1 MEINW
6 DTFRTA
12 NRDSRGIQFRF
23 EDLCR
28 QLFEHEFLAGNH
40 HTHLHCNPNNPG
52 LEADPIYDGNSNK
65 KIGFQVKFFEN
76 RANYKQIEHSAEEI
90 IAYYAGQVD
99 TVYLYCNKPLKD
111 NSLKETR
118 SILKSKDIGLE
129 LVTDQAILDLV
140 RGKCNYLAAYYF
152 NQAGVNEDWIREK
165 SEETLKII
173 KERYNSQ
180 FNVVTTYSNELSLF
194 VRDENAVKLLNNK
207 KSDTLERIVNWHTYD
222 PFEMNFLRKLKGKV
236 SSLEDVTVDTLDG
249 AGQWK
254 KIVDDFMQMEYGE
267 IKNKID
273 CLKKEISDA
282 SSNGKRMETGEI
294 NKWQKVQRLTEL
306 QNLAEGLMV
315 SDWENNLLNC
325 KVLAIRGKAGTGKSQ
340 LLAFETR
347 KLLDAGRTVLT
358 IAGGIYCSDDPIE
371 KQILD
376 NLRADVSFEDLIKI
390 LNAIG
395 EKSHR
400 IVPVFIDALNETGN
414 QQLWEKG
421 LIFIIDLINAQ
432 PFVKL
437 AFTYRTEYEKRL
449 VASSVLEEINRGTTL
464 RIDHSG
470 FDSNGLSAISEF
482 LNYYHIQFVPLE
494 CFASKMMNPLF
505 LSLYCKTYDKSK
517 SEVSLP
523 ELYDRLT
530 EKVTRHIKNLK
541 SMPTL
546 SGLSDDCNIVELFL
560 LELAAKFMDA
570 HSKSISE
577 DDLCR
582 LDFWG
587 KYGIPAMVFV
597 HQMVNENIL
606 IDFPA
611 LNGGKNYA
619 FAYDQMNDYFC
630 AKVIINHYGK
640 QEVRPYLVDKV
651 LDIKNGE
658 LSNFADIGLFIYVC
672 ALYAQRY
679 HEECIDAIDCL
690 TSEEDRGSVF
700 SAYLSSFEWRAGRNV
715 SEDEIRQLLKRYP
728 FRLSDLWHML
738 IVNSVKHTNPLNA
751 DFLHSILLPMKM
763 NRRDYMWTLYINGP
777 EFADTNERLMQI
789 IDMYNHGELILS
801 NITEQVGLLLTLFGW
816 FLTSSNRR
824 LRDHVSK
831 AMVEILKGHFKA
843 CINSLKKFR
852 NVNDPYVF
860 QRIYGIVFGACCK
873 KAKPETDTYRYL
885 AEYVYQ
891 TIFNKDK
898 VYPDILLR
906 DYARLII
913 ERFMLE
919 NSGYDGVIDLNKVRP
934 PYQSD
939 PIPKISDVETDFSKD
954 IDSRPGL
961 SWILS
966 SMRLESMGG
975 FYGDFGRYVFQYK
988 VHAFD
993 VNLKDMYN
1001 YAIYYIV
1008 KKLGYDDEYFGKYD
1022 AQGFH
1027 WGINP
1032 LKIERIGK
1040 KYEWIAFYHV
1050 MALISDHCKMRSY
1063 DGYPLDY
1070 NGPWDP
1076 YVRDFDPTIN
1086 ENFMKCK
1093 GVPTFPHIRE
1103 INDAVEQAMYAVD
1116 ISDKKSVQKWFQDIN
1131 FSYDKLEDTL
1141 FLKDDSGDE
1150 WVCLGSSS
1158 HKLVVG
1164 KGNSELSA
1172 GKNSYAYFLSKD
1184 GVDFLMENFD
1194 QIPVNEVQDLIWPD
1208 TVYSIFNREYPW
1220 APSCKILEEDISED
1234 FHIKGVIK
1242 RNQLKFKY
1250 AEHHFLWETEWDASK
1265 EASISWRVPSMD
1277 LVNVL
1282 HLTQEKYDGYFYD
1295 SNKKLAAYDA
1305 SLINKENDF
1314 LVLRKDLLDKFLS
1327 KTGLYLIWLT
1337 LLTKSTTTLMD
1348 DWLTLGIYRD
1358 GHFDKKIREVKA
1370 FN

>member
-40 HTHLHCNPNNPG
+40 HTYLHCNPNNPG

-76 RANYKQIEHSAEEI
+76 RVNYVQIEHSAEEI
-90 IAYYAGQVD
+90 IAHYAGRVD
-99 TVYLYCNKPLKD
+99 AVYLYSNKPLSSK
-111 NSLKETR
+111 SLLKTR
-118 SILKSKDIGLE
+118 HILKSKDIELE

-140 RGKCNYLAAYYF
+140 RGKCNDLAVCYF

-207 KSDTLERIVNWHTYD
+207 KSDTLERIDNWHTYD
-222 PFEMNFLRKLKGKV
+222 PFEINFLRKLKGKV
-236 SSLEDVTVDTLDG
+236 SSLADVTLDTLDD

-267 IKNKID
+267 IQNKID
-273 CLKKEISDA
+273 FLKKEISDA
-282 SSNGKRMETGEI
+282 SSSGKKAETGEI
-294 NKWQKVQRLTEL
+294 NKWTKVQRLTEL

-315 SDWENNLLNC
+315 SDWENNLLNG

-376 NLRADVSFEDLIKI
+376 NLRAHVSFEDLVEI
-390 LNAIG
+390 LNTIG
-395 EKSHR
+395 EKSHH
-400 IVPVFIDALNETGN
+400 IVPIFIDALNETGN

-421 LIFIIDLINAQ
+421 LISIIDLINTQ

-437 AFTYRTEYEKRL
+437 AFTYRMEYENRL
-449 VASSVLEEINRGTTL
+449 LASAVLDEIHEGTIL
-464 RIDHSG
+464 RIDHNG
-470 FDSNGLSAISEF
+470 FESNGLSAISEF

-494 CFASKMMNPLF
+494 CFASEMMNPLF
-505 LSLYCKTYDKSK
+505 LSLYCKTYDESK

-530 EKVTRHIKNLK
+530 EKITRHIKNSK

-546 SGLSDDCNIVELFL
+546 SELSDDCNIVELFL
-560 LELAAKFMDA
+560 LELAAKFMDSHA
-570 HSKSISE
+570 KSINE
-577 DDLCR
+577 NDLYQ

-587 KYGIPAMVFV
+587 KYGIPSMVFV
-597 HQMVNENIL
+597 NQMVNENIL

-611 LNGGKNYA
+611 VNGGKNYA

-630 AKVIINHYGK
+630 AKVIINHYGE
-640 QEVRPYLVDKV
+640 QEIRSHLIDRV
-651 LDIKNGE
+651 LGIKNGE
-658 LSNFADIGLFIYVC
+658 LSNFADMGLFTYVC
-672 ALYAQRY
+672 ALYSQKY
-679 HEECIDAIDCL
+679 HEECIDVIDCL
-690 TSEEDRGSVF
+690 TSEDDKGNVF
-700 SAYLSSFEWRAGRNV
+700 SEYLKSFEWRTGSNV
-715 SEDEIRQLLKRYP
+715 SKDEVFQLVKRYP
-728 FRLSDLWHML
+728 FRLPDLWHML
-738 IVNSVKHTNPLNA
+738 IANSVKPKNPLNA
-751 DFLHSILLPMKM
+751 DFLHFLLLPLQM
-763 NRRDYMWTLYINGP
+763 NKRDSIWTLYINGS

-789 IDMYNHGELILS
+789 IDMYNHGKLILS
-801 NITEQVGLLLTLFGW
+801 NIPEQTKLILTLFGW

-831 AMVEILKGHFKA
+831 AMVEILKEHFEF
-843 CINSLKKFR
+843 CIALLQNFQD
-852 NVNDPYVF
+852 VNDSYVL
-860 QRIYGIVFGACCK
+860 QRLYGIVFGACC

-891 TIFNKDK
+891 TIFNKGK

-913 ERFMLE
+913 ERFMMD
-919 NSGYDGVIDLNKVRP
+919 NSGYEGIIDINKIQP

-939 PIPKISDVETDFSKD
+939 TIPAISDEEIDFSKD

-961 SWILS
+961 RRIFS
-966 SMRLESMGG
+966 SMRLENMSGL
-975 FYGDFGRYVFQYK
+975 YGYFGRYVFQHK

-1008 KKLGYDDEYFGKYD
+1008 KKLGYKDEYFGNYD

-1040 KYEWIAFYHV
+1040 KYQWIAFYHI
-1050 MALISDHCKMRSY
+1050 MALVSDHCKLCHF
-1063 DGYPLDY
+1063 DDYPLDY
-1070 NGPWDP
+1070 DGPWDP

-1086 ENFMKCK
+1086 ENFMKCEE
-1093 GVPTFPHIRE
+1093 VPTFPQIPK
-1103 INDAVEQAMYAVD
+1103 IIDAIEQAMYVVD
-1116 ISDKKSVQKWFQDIN
+1116 ISDKKSVQKWFQGISL
-1131 FSYDKLEDTL
+1131 FYDKFEDTL

-1158 HKLVVG
+1158 HKSVAG
-1164 KGNSELSA
+1164 MGNSELSD

-1184 GVDFLMENFD
+1184 GGDFLMGNFN
-1194 QIPVNEVQDLIWPD
+1194 QIPLNEVQDLIWSD

-1220 APSCKILEEDISED
+1220 APSCKTLEEDISED

-1242 RNQLKFKY
+1242 GNQLKFKY

-1265 EASISWRVPSMD
+1265 EASISWRVPSME
-1277 LVNVL
+1277 LINVL

-1314 LVLRKDLLDKFLS
+1314 LVLRKNLLDEFLS

-1337 LLTKSTTTLMD
+1337 LFTKSTKAAMN
-1348 DWLTLGIYRD
+1348 DWFTLGIYRD
-1358 GHFDKKIREVKA
+1358 GHFDKKIREIKEP
-1370 FN
+1370 N

>member
-28 QLFEHEFLAGNH
+28 QLFEHEFLVRNQ
-40 HTHLHCNPNNPG
+40 HTYLHCNPNNPG
-52 LEADPIYDGNSNK
+52 LEADPIYDESSK
-65 KIGFQVKFFEN
+65 RKIGFQVKFFEN
-76 RANYKQIEHSAEEI
+76 KVDYRQIEHSAEEI
-90 IAYYAGQVD
+90 IAHYAGQVD
-99 TVYLYCNKPLKD
+99 TVYLYSNKPLRSK
-111 NSLKETR
+111 SILKAR
-118 SILKSKDIGLE
+118 HILKSKDIELE

-140 RGKCNYLAAYYF
+140 RGKCIDLAVYYF

-165 SEETLKII
+165 SEETLKIM

-180 FNVVTTYSNELSLF
+180 FNVVTAYSNEMSLF

-207 KSDTLERIVNWHTYD
+207 KSDTLKIIDNWHTYN
-222 PFEMNFLRKLKGKV
+222 PFEINFLRKLKGKV
-236 SSLEDVTVDTLDG
+236 ASLADVTLDNLDD

-254 KIVDDFMQMEYGE
+254 KSVDDFMQMEYSE
-267 IKNKID
+267 IKDKID
-273 CLKKEISDA
+273 CLKREISDA
-282 SSNGKRMETGEI
+282 SSSDKKAETGEI
-294 NKWQKVQRLTEL
+294 NKWQKVQRLT
-306 QNLAEGLMV
+306 GLKSLTDGLILTDV
-315 SDWENNLLNC
+315 ESNLLNG

-358 IAGGIYCSDDPIE
+358 ITGGIYCSDDPIE

-376 NLRADVSFEDLIKI
+376 NLRARVSFEGLIKI

-395 EKSHR
+395 EKSHQ

-414 QQLWEKG
+414 RQLWEKG
-421 LIFIIDLINAQ
+421 LISIIDLINAQ
-432 PFVKL
+432 SFVKL
-437 AFTYRTEYEKRL
+437 AFTYRTEYEKQL
-449 VASSVLEEINRGTTL
+449 MALSVLEEIDDGTIL

-470 FDSNGLSAISEF
+470 FESNGLSAISEF

-494 CFASKMMNPLF
+494 CFASEMMNPLF
-505 LSLYCKTYDKSK
+505 LSLYCKTYDKNK
-517 SEVSLP
+517 SEVSLT

-546 SGLSDDCNIVELFL
+546 FELSDDCNIVELFL
-560 LELAAKFMDA
+560 LELAAEFMDSHA
-570 HSKSISE
+570 KSITE
-577 DDLCR
+577 DDLYR
-582 LDFWG
+582 LDFWR

-597 HQMVNENIL
+597 NQMVNENIL

-611 LNGGKNYA
+611 VNGGKNYA

-630 AKVIINHYGK
+630 AKVIINHYEK
-640 QEVRPYLVDKV
+640 QEIRHYLIDNV
-651 LDIKNGE
+651 LEIENGQ
-658 LSNFADIGLFIYVC
+658 LNNFADMGLFTHVC
-672 ALYAQRY
+672 ALYAQKY
-679 HEECIDAIDCL
+679 HEECIDVIECL
-690 TSEEDRGSVF
+690 TTDKDKGTAF
-700 SAYLSSFEWRAGRNV
+700 SAYLSSFEWRAGSNV
-715 SEDEIRQLLKRYP
+715 SGDEVFQLVKRYS

-738 IVNSVKHTNPLNA
+738 IANSVKPKNPLNA
-751 DFLHSILLPMKM
+751 DFLHFLLLPLQM
-763 NRRDYMWTLYINGP
+763 NKRDFIWTLYINGS

-789 IDMYNHGELILS
+789 IDMYNHGKLILS
-801 NITEQVGLLLTLFGW
+801 NIPEQTELILTLLGW

-824 LRDHVSK
+824 LRDQVSK
-831 AMVEILKGHFKA
+831 AMVEILKEHFED
-843 CINSLKKFR
+843 CIVLLQKFQD
-852 NVNDPYVF
+852 VDDPYVL
-860 QRIYGIVFGACCK
+860 QRLYGIVFGACCK
-873 KAKPETDTYRYL
+873 KAKPEIDTYRYL

-891 TIFNKDK
+891 TIFNKEK

-913 ERFMLE
+913 EKFMLE
-919 NSGYDGVIDLNKVRP
+919 NPGYDGNIDINKIRP
-934 PYQSD
+934 TYQSD
-939 PIPKISDVETDFSKD
+939 PIPKISDVEIDFSKD
-954 IDSRPGL
+954 IDSRSGL
-961 SWILS
+961 SRILS

-988 VHAFD
+988 IHAFD

-1027 WGINP
+1027 CGINP

-1040 KYEWIAFYHV
+1040 KYQWIAFYHV
-1050 MALISDHCKMRSY
+1050 MALISDHCKMHSY

-1086 ENFMKCK
+1086 ENFMKCWDA
-1093 GVPTFPHIRE
+1093 PAFPKIDE
-1103 INDAVEQAMYAVD
+1103 INDAIEQAMYAVD
-1116 ISDKKSVQKWFQDIN
+1116 IYDKKSVQKWFQDIS
-1131 FSYDKLEDTL
+1131 FSYDKFEDTL

-1150 WVCLGSSS
+1150 WVCLGSSF
-1158 HKLVVG
+1158 HKSVVAM
-1164 KGNSELSA
+1164 GNSELSA
-1172 GKNSYAYFLSKD
+1172 GKNNYAYFLSKD
-1184 GVDFLMENFD
+1184 GGDFLMGDFD
-1194 QIPVNEVQDLIWPD
+1194 RIPINEVQDLIWMD

-1220 APSCKILEEDISED
+1220 APSCKTLEEDITED

-1242 RNQLKFKY
+1242 QNQLKFKY
-1250 AEHHFLWETEWDASK
+1250 AEHNFLWETEWDASK
-1265 EASISWRVPSMD
+1265 EASISWRVPSME
-1277 LVNVL
+1277 LINEL
-1282 HLTQEKYDGYFYD
+1282 NLTEEKYDGYFYD

-1314 LVLRKDLLDKFLS
+1314 LVLRKDLIDEFLS
-1327 KTGLYLIWLT
+1327 KTGLHLIWLA
-1337 LLTKSTTTLMD
+1337 LLTKSTNTSMN

-1358 GHFDKKIREVKA
+1358 GHFDKKIRKVEWK
-1370 FN
+1370 